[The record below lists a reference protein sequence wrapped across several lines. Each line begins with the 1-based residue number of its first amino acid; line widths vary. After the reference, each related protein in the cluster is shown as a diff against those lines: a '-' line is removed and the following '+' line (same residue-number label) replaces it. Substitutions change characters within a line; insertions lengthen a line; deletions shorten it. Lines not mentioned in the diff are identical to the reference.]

1 MKVINLLFGLN
12 STCGFM
18 LDSEGMTD
26 IQSSF
31 DDLIQEPLER
41 DGCMVIY
48 KGINLVLQAGEKYF
62 LAERLQAT
70 DPLRSMFLTNSQS
83 VAVLNI
89 EN

>member
-12 STCGFM
+12 GTCGFM
-18 LDSEGMTD
+18 LDSEEMTD

-31 DDLIQEPLER
+31 DDLIQEPFER

-62 LAERLQAT
+62 PGRESPGNGSTQKHVLDELAEC
-70 DPLRSMFLTNSQS
+70 SCSKY
-83 VAVLNI
+83 
-89 EN
+89 